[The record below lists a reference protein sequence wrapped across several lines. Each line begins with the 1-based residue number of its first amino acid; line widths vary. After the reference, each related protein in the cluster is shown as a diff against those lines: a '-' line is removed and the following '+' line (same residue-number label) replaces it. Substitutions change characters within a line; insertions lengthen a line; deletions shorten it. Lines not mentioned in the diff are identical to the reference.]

1 VARPGAPLL
10 ELSTAGRLPGSP
22 TAPVTR
28 PAGRWA
34 RGIPR
39 AAAGPN
45 DAAPVAE
52 RPQPAEDPSR
62 WHRRP
67 RSATATSPPGVEAD
81 GPRHARGRD
90 RQERRR
96 AHRRRVGVADL
107 ADGVVGCR
115 RRPRP
120 VGAGRDDRSG
130 PGQQW
135 SRSAVVPVS
144 SGPGQQ
150 WSRSARTTAGP
161 ARVGPPPTSWHTC
174 PSTTRPSTRSP
185 GAGRPVSFAT
195 SGGRLPRP
203 PSRPPDDAR
212 RTSVADGDLDGAGI
226 AAVTDRS
233 GSSMEAPATASSTW
247 RCSRRQPGGAG
258 AGGARSAASSAPRT
272 DAFDRRPAEAE
283 GVRIPPTRRRRRALA
298 APAGPAGRYRRRRS
312 GPRRNRPRRP
322 ASAPRG
328 RGRPAAGHRPRP
340 RRPVTAAPVRP
351 PTPPLW
357 RPDGTGR
364 PRTTLVE
371 ASLGI
376 PIRTAAG

>member
-1 VARPGAPLL
+1 MLPPSPSARSRRRTRPGGTAVPGPPPRRHPRGSRPTAHATLGVETDRSGDAPTGA
-10 ELSTAGRLPGSP
+10 ESGSP
-22 TAPVTR
+22 TWPTVWWVAADVH
-28 PAGRWA
+28 GRWV
-34 RGIPR
+34 R
-39 AAAGPN
+39 AGTTAVV
-45 DAAPVAE
+45 PV
-52 RPQPAEDPSR
+52 S
-62 WHRRP
+62 
-67 RSATATSPPGVEAD
+67 
-81 GPRHARGRD
+81 
-90 RQERRR
+90 
-96 AHRRRVGVADL
+96 
-107 ADGVVGCR
+107 
-115 RRPRP
+115 
-120 VGAGRDDRSG
+120 SG

-258 AGGARSAASSAPRT
+258 AGGARSAASPAPRT